1 MFKFSFAIA
10 TLQAACHADGSFFDA
25 ARSRID
31 SLVSNF
37 SQEKVN
43 DLKENKAES
52 RSIEERLR
60 KARDAYRMNN

>member
-1 MFKFSFAIA
+1 MYKFSFAA
-10 TLQAACHADGSFFDA
+10 ASLLAACLADGSFFDA

-37 SQEKVN
+37 SHEQVN
-43 DLKENKAES
+43 DLKENEAES